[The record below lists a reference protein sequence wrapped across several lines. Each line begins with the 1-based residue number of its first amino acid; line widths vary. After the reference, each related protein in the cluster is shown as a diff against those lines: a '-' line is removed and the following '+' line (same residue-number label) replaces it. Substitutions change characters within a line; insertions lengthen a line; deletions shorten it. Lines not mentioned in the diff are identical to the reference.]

1 MNIRIDI
8 NKLSTYIDLV
18 NNISEYVTLN
28 TLENIYNK
36 LNTITPEQLTE
47 IRNYNAVLLQA
58 ESISLDQLKNNVI
71 QGVANQLEQYVSQL

>member
-1 MNIRIDI
+1 MIDI

-18 NNISEYVTLN
+18 NNVSEYVTLN
-28 TLENIYNK
+28 PLENIYNK

-58 ESISLDQLKNNVI
+58 ESISLDKLKNNVI
-71 QGVANQLEQYVSQL
+71 QHVANQLEQYVSQL

>member
-1 MNIRIDI
+1 MIDI

>member
-1 MNIRIDI
+1 MINI
-8 NKLSTYIDLV
+8 NKLSAYIDLV

-58 ESISLDQLKNNVI
+58 ESISLDQLKDNVI

>member
-1 MNIRIDI
+1 MIDI

-18 NNISEYVTLN
+18 NNVSEYVILN

-58 ESISLDQLKNNVI
+58 W
-71 QGVANQLEQYVSQL
+71 

>member
-1 MNIRIDI
+1 MNDI

-18 NNISEYVTLN
+18 NNASEYVTTN

-58 ESISLDQLKNNVI
+58 ENIGREQIKNNLI
-71 QGVANQLEQYVSQL
+71 HGVANQLEQYVSQL

>member
-1 MNIRIDI
+1 MIDI

-71 QGVANQLEQYVSQL
+71 QGIANQLEQYVSQL

>member
-1 MNIRIDI
+1 MNDI
-8 NKLSTYIDLV
+8 NNLSTYIDLV
-18 NNISEYVTLN
+18 NNVHEYVTLN

-58 ESISLDQLKNNVI
+58 ESISLDQLKNKVI
-71 QGVANQLEQYVSQL
+71 QLVANQLEQYVSQL

>member
-1 MNIRIDI
+1 MIDI

-18 NNISEYVTLN
+18 NNVSEYVTLN

-58 ESISLDQLKNNVI
+58 ESISLDKLKNNVI
-71 QGVANQLEQYVSQL
+71 QHVANQLEQYVSQL

>member
-1 MNIRIDI
+1 MIDI

-18 NNISEYVTLN
+18 NNVSEYVTPN

-71 QGVANQLEQYVSQL
+71 QRVANQFEQYVSQL

>member
-1 MNIRIDI
+1 MNDI

-18 NNISEYVTLN
+18 NNVSEYVTLN

-58 ESISLDQLKNNVI
+58 ESISLDQLKNKVI
-71 QGVANQLEQYVSQL
+71 QLVANQLEQYVSQL

>member
-1 MNIRIDI
+1 MIDI

-18 NNISEYVTLN
+18 NNVSEYVTLN

-36 LNTITPEQLTE
+36 LNTLTPEQLTE

-58 ESISLDQLKNNVI
+58 ESISLDQIKNNAI
-71 QGVANQLEQYVSQL
+71 QCVANQLEQYVSQL

>member
-1 MNIRIDI
+1 MIDI

-36 LNTITPEQLTE
+36 LNTNTPEQLTE

>member
-1 MNIRIDI
+1 M
-8 NKLSTYIDLV
+8 DLV
-18 NNISEYVTLN
+18 NNVSEYVTLN

-58 ESISLDQLKNNVI
+58 ESISLDQIKNNVI
-71 QGVANQLEQYVSQL
+71 QCVANQLEQYVSQL